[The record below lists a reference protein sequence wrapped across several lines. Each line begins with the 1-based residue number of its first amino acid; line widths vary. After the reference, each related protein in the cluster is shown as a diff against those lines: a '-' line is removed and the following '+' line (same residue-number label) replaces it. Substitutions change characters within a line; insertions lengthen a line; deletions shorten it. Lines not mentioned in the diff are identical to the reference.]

1 MLSWFPRWRNGG
13 RASRRRTGVPV
24 NEHVRIRWRRTR
36 RADGTGW
43 ASGMRGPGPAVR
55 PRLVRHADDLRVPA
69 VERSV
74 GHRSV
79 WCGAAARGRC
89 GPRGSRM
96 VGSRGHRACPA
107 FSRALLPEF
116 PAGPAMSPGRGVAR
130 AGGWS
135 AARAPLPQARRPR
148 VPGLE
153 GAVRRHGGTRAR
165 RIARHCG
172 LPRHRRLPRR
182 CLTGGRCVAR
192 LMGLSGTH
200 AVRWRP
206 HGLLGLPGRTVGR
219 SGRRTPAGTRGIR
232 SWLVARPGRRP
243 GHPACRGAVLTV
255 RAAGCTRGRGPPEPV
270 TRSLGPGWPRP
281 VGAWRCRPRC
291 PGRPGRRCR
300 PRRPG
305 RPGRRCRRRPADR

>member
-1 MLSWFPRWRNGG
+1 MLSWIPRWRTGG

-55 PRLVRHADDLRVPA
+55 PGRLVRHADDLRVPA

-79 WCGAAARGRC
+79 RCGAAARGRC

-96 VGSRGHRACPA
+96 VGSRGHRACRR
-107 FSRALLPEF
+107 SR
-116 PAGPAMSPGRGVAR
+116 GPCCRSSRRGRPLSPGGSVAR
-130 AGGWS
+130 ACGWS
-135 AARAPLPQARRPR
+135 AARAPLPPAEQPR

-153 GAVRRHGGTRAR
+153 GAARRHGGTRAR

-172 LPRHRRLPRR
+172 LTRRRRLAGRWRLAGRRCVAGRR
-182 CLTGGRCVAR
+182 CLAR
-192 LMGLSGTH
+192 WVGLPGSH
-200 AVRWRP
+200 AVMRRP
-206 HGLLGLPGRTVGR
+206 HGLLGVLGVLGLLGRPGRLG
-219 SGRRTPAGTRGIR
+219 GRRTPAGTRGIR

-255 RAAGCTRGRGPPEPV
+255 PVAGCTRGRGPP
-270 TRSLGPGWPRP
+270 GPFT
-281 VGAWRCRPRC
+281 
-291 PGRPGRRCR
+291 
-300 PRRPG
+300 
-305 RPGRRCRRRPADR
+305 